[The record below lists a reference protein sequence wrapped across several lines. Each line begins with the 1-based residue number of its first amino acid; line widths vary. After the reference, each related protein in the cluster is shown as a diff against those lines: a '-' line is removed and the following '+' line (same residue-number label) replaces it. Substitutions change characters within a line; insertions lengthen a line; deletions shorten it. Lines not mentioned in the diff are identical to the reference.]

1 MSTLSLSRSK
11 QLLESDGWKVAI
23 VEKWNQWAHIR
34 QDLFGMCDLI
44 AIRPDRSGV
53 TGIQACGEDVSI
65 HVHKLLEG
73 YWNIKGKFV
82 GPNDCLPIWLKAG
95 NPFFIW
101 AWRKR
106 GAEGKRKTWELRQ
119 VEFVLKDSQ
128 VIAQEI
134 PDTKELQA
142 NGD

>member
-1 MSTLSLSRSK
+1 
-11 QLLESDGWKVAI
+11 
-23 VEKWNQWAHIR
+23 
-34 QDLFGMCDLI
+34 
-44 AIRPDRSGV
+44 V

-106 GAEGKRKTWELRQ
+106 CDRGKRKVWSLRQIEAILKDGQ
-119 VEFVLKDSQ
+119 VEFH
-128 VIAQEI
+128 EI
-134 PDTKELQA
+134 PDTSEIKHGL
-142 NGD
+142 